1 MIQRSLKLELRT
13 HDYMAEFSLCRR
25 ARNPQ
30 SIEVV
35 FAETAANLVLE
46 PNFVSRAVGSDASDA
61 RRRAAGSCVDGQ
73 QQAELICIGGRQ

>member
-1 MIQRSLKLELRT
+1 MIQPDRSLKLELRT

-35 FAETAANLVLE
+35 FAKTAAKLVLE
-46 PNFVSRAVGSDASDA
+46 PNFVSRAVGSDPFDA
-61 RRRAAGSCVDGQ
+61 REEGPRVRVLTANN
-73 QQAELICIGGRQ
+73 RPN